1 MLDKIK
7 SSDLK
12 GDNEILTKKILDAF
26 KNINNGNVEIKI
38 DWEDEKIDRDMF
50 DKIRKNMSQI
60 GESNFFNGVN
70 LYLEENP
77 DFYTSKVNRKLNDIM
92 REIQKDYVSIDNGI
106 EEMIISDKISE
117 VVLNYY
123 TVDYNIEQLLENT
136 KLEEIKIEI
145 NSKDKENLSLERYG
159 NMGVY
164 SFANDARISYKAFD
178 NITNDVLYKS
188 LTKDFTNFK
197 GNDHNNKFDSLHYLL
212 QTQGYELKDLF
223 DKSEIENSK
232 FLSSLKKTMKGYLDE
247 AAEMERNSLFLTIK
261 DNETSNLLTY
271 ANLTLENMDLKIEKY
286 ENVYLGFG
294 QSSEYENGVF
304 ERATYFDKIKLEKG
318 FTIPNE
324 YIGKKSDVTFQKE
337 VFDEREFE
345 FGIGIRESN
354 EKTISYSL
362 YDKEKLFEKKI
373 SNTEVDRTIFAIK
386 IFETELI
393 KENKEK
399 MEKEKEN
406 NCEKE

>member
-1 MLDKIK
+1 VLDKIK

-117 VVLNYY
+117 VVLNHY

-164 SFANDARISYKAFD
+164 SFANDARITYKAFD
-178 NITNDVLYKS
+178 NITNDVLYKN
-188 LTKDFTNFK
+188 LVKDFTNFK

-212 QTQGYELKDLF
+212 QTQGYELNDLYNKD
-223 DKSEIENSK
+223 EIQNSK
-232 FLSSLKKTMKGYLDE
+232 FLSSLKNEMDGYLNEQPD
-247 AAEMERNSLFLTIK
+247 MERNSLFLVIK
-261 DNETSNLLTY
+261 DEETSNLLTY
-271 ANLTLENMDLKIEKY
+271 ANLTLENTDLKIEKF

-294 QSSEYENGVF
+294 QFSETENGSF

-324 YIGKKSDVTFQKE
+324 YIGKKSNVIFEKE
-337 VFDEREFE
+337 VLDEREFE
-345 FGIGIRESN
+345 FGIGIRKNE
-354 EKTISYSL
+354 EKTISCSL
-362 YDKEKLFEKKI
+362 DSQEKVFEKKI
-373 SNTEVDRTIFAIK
+373 SNREIDRTICAIRW
-386 IFETELI
+386 FELNMKNE
-393 KENKEK
+393 EK
-399 MEKEKEN
+399 MEKEN

>member
-1 MLDKIK
+1 MNDKIK

-12 GDNEILTKKILDAF
+12 GDNEILSKKILDIF
-26 KNINNGNVEIKI
+26 KKLNNGDVEIKI
-38 DWEDEKIDRDMF
+38 DWEDEKIDRDIF
-50 DKIRKNMSQI
+50 DKIKENMENI

-77 DFYTSKVNRKLNDIM
+77 DFYSSNVNKKLNDIM

-106 EEMIISDKISE
+106 EEMIISDKFSE
-117 VVLNYY
+117 VVLNHY

-159 NMGVY
+159 DMGVY
-164 SFANDARISYKAFD
+164 SFANDARITYKAFD
-178 NITNDVLYKS
+178 NITNDVLYKN
-188 LTKDFTNFK
+188 LVKDFTNFL
-197 GNDHNNKFDSLHYLL
+197 GNDNNNKFDSLHYLL
-212 QTQGYELKDLF
+212 QTQGYELNDLYNKD
-223 DKSEIENSK
+223 EIKNSK
-232 FLSSLKKTMKGYLDE
+232 FLSSLKNEMAGYLNDLPD
-247 AAEMERNSLFLTIK
+247 MERNSLFLVIK
-261 DNETSNLLTY
+261 DEETSNLLTY
-271 ANLTLENMDLKIEKY
+271 ANLTLENTDLKIEKF

-294 QSSEYENGVF
+294 QSYEVENGNF

-324 YIGKKSDVTFQKE
+324 YIGKKSNVTFEKE
-337 VFDEREFE
+337 VLDEREFE
-345 FGIGIRESN
+345 FGIGIRKNE

-362 YDKEKLFEKKI
+362 DSQEKVFEKKI
-373 SNTEVDRTIFAIK
+373 SNREIDRTICAIRW
-386 IFETELI
+386 FELNMKNE
-393 KENKEK
+393 EK
-399 MEKEKEN
+399 MEKEN

>member
-117 VVLNYY
+117 VVLNHY

-164 SFANDARISYKAFD
+164 SFANDARITYKAFD
-178 NITNDVLYKS
+178 NITNDVLYKN
-188 LTKDFTNFK
+188 LVKDFTNFK

-212 QTQGYELKDLF
+212 QTQGYELNDLYNKD
-223 DKSEIENSK
+223 EIQNSK
-232 FLSSLKKTMKGYLDE
+232 FLSSLKNEMDGYLNEQPD
-247 AAEMERNSLFLTIK
+247 MERNSLFLVIK
-261 DNETSNLLTY
+261 DEETSNLLTY
-271 ANLTLENMDLKIEKY
+271 ANLTLENTDLKIEKF

-294 QSSEYENGVF
+294 QFSETENGSF

-324 YIGKKSDVTFQKE
+324 YIGKKSNVTFEKE
-337 VFDEREFE
+337 VLDEREFE
-345 FGIGIRESN
+345 FGIGIRKNE
-354 EKTISYSL
+354 EKTISCSL
-362 YDKEKLFEKKI
+362 DSQEKVFEKKI
-373 SNTEVDRTIFAIK
+373 SNREIDRTICAIRW
-386 IFETELI
+386 FELNMKNE
-393 KENKEK
+393 EK
-399 MEKEKEN
+399 MEKEN

>member
-106 EEMIISDKISE
+106 EEMIISDMISE
-117 VVLNYY
+117 VVLNHY

-164 SFANDARISYKAFD
+164 SFANDARITYKAFD
-178 NITNDVLYKS
+178 NITNDVLYKN
-188 LTKDFTNFK
+188 LVKDFTNFK

-212 QTQGYELKDLF
+212 QTQGYELNDLYNKD
-223 DKSEIENSK
+223 EIQNSK
-232 FLSSLKKTMKGYLDE
+232 FLSSLKNEMDGYLNEQPD
-247 AAEMERNSLFLTIK
+247 MERNSLFLVIK
-261 DNETSNLLTY
+261 DEETSNLLTY
-271 ANLTLENMDLKIEKY
+271 ANLTLENTDLKIEKF

-294 QSSEYENGVF
+294 QFSETENGSF

-324 YIGKKSDVTFQKE
+324 YIGKKSNVTFEKE
-337 VFDEREFE
+337 VLDEREFE
-345 FGIGIRESN
+345 FGIGIRKNE
-354 EKTISYSL
+354 EKTISCSL
-362 YDKEKLFEKKI
+362 DSQEKVFEKKI
-373 SNTEVDRTIFAIK
+373 SNREIDRTICAIRW
-386 IFETELI
+386 FELNMKNE
-393 KENKEK
+393 EK
-399 MEKEKEN
+399 MEKEN

>member
-117 VVLNYY
+117 VVLNHY

-164 SFANDARISYKAFD
+164 SFANDARITYKAFD
-178 NITNDVLYKS
+178 NITNDVLYKN
-188 LTKDFTNFK
+188 LVKDFTNFK

-212 QTQGYELKDLF
+212 QTQGYELNDLYNKD
-223 DKSEIENSK
+223 EIQNSK
-232 FLSSLKKTMKGYLDE
+232 FLSSLKNEMDGYLNEQPD
-247 AAEMERNSLFLTIK
+247 MERNSLFLVIK
-261 DNETSNLLTY
+261 DEETSNLLTY
-271 ANLTLENMDLKIEKY
+271 ANLTLENTDLKIEKF

-294 QSSEYENGVF
+294 QFSETENGSF

-324 YIGKKSDVTFQKE
+324 YIGKKSNVIFEKE
-337 VFDEREFE
+337 VLDEREFE
-345 FGIGIRESN
+345 FGIGIRKNE
-354 EKTISYSL
+354 EKTISCSL
-362 YDKEKLFEKKI
+362 DSQEKVFEKKI
-373 SNTEVDRTIFAIK
+373 SNREIDRTICAIRW
-386 IFETELI
+386 FELNMKNE
-393 KENKEK
+393 EK
-399 MEKEKEN
+399 MEKEN

>member
-1 MLDKIK
+1 MIDKIK

-12 GDNEILTKKILDAF
+12 GDNEILSKKILDIF
-26 KNINNGNVEIKI
+26 KKLNNGDVEIKI
-38 DWEDEKIDRDMF
+38 DWEDEKIDRDIF
-50 DKIRKNMSQI
+50 DKIKENMENI

-77 DFYTSKVNRKLNDIM
+77 DFYSSNVNKKLNDIM

-117 VVLNYY
+117 VVLNHY

-136 KLEEIKIEI
+136 KLEEIKFEI

-159 NMGVY
+159 DMGVY
-164 SFANDARISYKAFD
+164 SFANDARITYKAFD
-178 NITNDVLYKS
+178 NITNDVLYKN
-188 LTKDFTNFK
+188 LVKDFTNFL
-197 GNDHNNKFDSLHYLL
+197 GNDNNNKFDSLHYLL
-212 QTQGYELKDLF
+212 QTQGYELNDLYNKD
-223 DKSEIENSK
+223 EIKNSK
-232 FLSSLKKTMKGYLDE
+232 FLSSLKNEMAGYLNDLPD
-247 AAEMERNSLFLTIK
+247 MERNSLFLVIK
-261 DNETSNLLTY
+261 DEETSNLLTY
-271 ANLTLENMDLKIEKY
+271 ANLTLENTDLKIEKF

-294 QSSEYENGVF
+294 QSYEVENGNF

-324 YIGKKSDVTFQKE
+324 YIGKKSNVTFEKE
-337 VFDEREFE
+337 VLDEREFE
-345 FGIGIRESN
+345 FGIGIRKNE

-362 YDKEKLFEKKI
+362 DSQEKVFEKKI
-373 SNTEVDRTIFAIK
+373 SNREIDRTICAIRW
-386 IFETELI
+386 FELNMKNE
-393 KENKEK
+393 EK
-399 MEKEKEN
+399 MEKEN

>member
-1 MLDKIK
+1 MINKIK

-12 GDNEILTKKILDAF
+12 DDNEILSKKILNIF
-26 KNINNGNVEIKI
+26 KKLNNGNVEIKI
-38 DWEDEKIDRDMF
+38 DWENEKIDRDMF
-50 DKIRKNMSQI
+50 DKIRKNMNQI
-60 GESNFFNGVN
+60 GENNFFNGLN
-70 LYLEENP
+70 LYLGENP
-77 DFYTSKVNRKLNDIM
+77 DFYSSNVNKKLNDIM
-92 REIQKDYVSIDNGI
+92 KEIQENYVKIDNGI

-145 NSKDKENLSLERYG
+145 NSKDKENLSLERYS

-304 ERATYFDKIKLEKG
+304 ERATYFDKIKLEKA

>member
-1 MLDKIK
+1 MIDKIE
-7 SSDLK
+7 SPDLK
-12 GDNEILTKKILDAF
+12 GDDEILSKKILDIF
-26 KNINNGNVEIKI
+26 KKLNNGVVEIKI

-117 VVLNYY
+117 VVLNHY

-164 SFANDARISYKAFD
+164 SFANDARITYKAFD
-178 NITNDVLYKS
+178 NITNDVLYKN
-188 LTKDFTNFK
+188 LVKDFTNFK

-212 QTQGYELKDLF
+212 QTQGYELNDLYNKD
-223 DKSEIENSK
+223 EIQNSK
-232 FLSSLKKTMKGYLDE
+232 FLSSLKNEMDGYLNEQPD
-247 AAEMERNSLFLTIK
+247 MERNSLFLVIK
-261 DNETSNLLTY
+261 DEETSNLLTY
-271 ANLTLENMDLKIEKY
+271 ANLTLENTDLKIEKF

-294 QSSEYENGVF
+294 QFSETENGSF

-324 YIGKKSDVTFQKE
+324 YIGKKSNVTFEKE
-337 VFDEREFE
+337 VLDEREFE
-345 FGIGIRESN
+345 FGIGIRKNE
-354 EKTISYSL
+354 EKTISCSL
-362 YDKEKLFEKKI
+362 DSQEKVFEKKI
-373 SNTEVDRTIFAIK
+373 SNREIDRTICAIRW
-386 IFETELI
+386 FELNMKNE
-393 KENKEK
+393 EK
-399 MEKEKEN
+399 MEKEN

>member
-1 MLDKIK
+1 MIDKIK

-12 GDNEILTKKILDAF
+12 GDNEILSKKILDIF
-26 KNINNGNVEIKI
+26 KKLNNGDVEIKI
-38 DWEDEKIDRDMF
+38 DWEDEKIDRDIF
-50 DKIRKNMSQI
+50 DKIKENMENI

-77 DFYTSKVNRKLNDIM
+77 DFYSSNVNKKLNDIM

-117 VVLNYY
+117 VVLNHY

-159 NMGVY
+159 DMGVY
-164 SFANDARISYKAFD
+164 SFANDARITYKAFD
-178 NITNDVLYKS
+178 NITNDVLYKN
-188 LTKDFTNFK
+188 LVKDFTNFL
-197 GNDHNNKFDSLHYLL
+197 GNDNNNKFDSLHYLL
-212 QTQGYELKDLF
+212 QTQGYELNDLYNKD
-223 DKSEIENSK
+223 EIKNSK
-232 FLSSLKKTMKGYLDE
+232 FLSSLKNEMAGYLNDLPD
-247 AAEMERNSLFLTIK
+247 MERNSLFLVIK
-261 DNETSNLLTY
+261 DEETSNLLTY
-271 ANLTLENMDLKIEKY
+271 ANLTLENTDLKIEKF

-294 QSSEYENGVF
+294 QSYEVENGNF

-324 YIGKKSDVTFQKE
+324 YIGKKSNVTFEKE
-337 VFDEREFE
+337 VLDEREFE
-345 FGIGIRESN
+345 FGIGIRKNE

-362 YDKEKLFEKKI
+362 DSQEKVFEKKI
-373 SNTEVDRTIFAIK
+373 SNREIDRTICAIRW
-386 IFETELI
+386 FELNMKNE
-393 KENKEK
+393 EK
-399 MEKEKEN
+399 MEKEN

>member
-117 VVLNYY
+117 VVLNHY

-145 NSKDKENLSLERYG
+145 NSKHKENLSLERYG

-164 SFANDARISYKAFD
+164 SFANDARITYKAFD
-178 NITNDVLYKS
+178 NITNDVLYKN
-188 LTKDFTNFK
+188 LVKDFTNFK

-212 QTQGYELKDLF
+212 QTQGYELNDLYNKD
-223 DKSEIENSK
+223 EIQNSK
-232 FLSSLKKTMKGYLDE
+232 FLSSLKNEMDGYLNEQPD
-247 AAEMERNSLFLTIK
+247 MERNSLFLVIK
-261 DNETSNLLTY
+261 DEETSNLLTY
-271 ANLTLENMDLKIEKY
+271 ANLTLENTDLKIEKF

-294 QSSEYENGVF
+294 QFSETENGSF

-324 YIGKKSDVTFQKE
+324 YIGKKSNVTFEKE
-337 VFDEREFE
+337 VLDEREFE
-345 FGIGIRESN
+345 FGIGIRKNE
-354 EKTISYSL
+354 EKTISCSL
-362 YDKEKLFEKKI
+362 DSQEKVFEKKI
-373 SNTEVDRTIFAIK
+373 SNREIDRTICAIRW
-386 IFETELI
+386 FELNMKNE
-393 KENKEK
+393 EK
-399 MEKEKEN
+399 MEKEN

>member
-1 MLDKIK
+1 MIDKIK

-12 GDNEILTKKILDAF
+12 GDNEILSKKILDIF
-26 KNINNGNVEIKI
+26 KKLNNGVVEIKI
-38 DWEDEKIDRDMF
+38 DWETEKIDRDIF
-50 DKIRKNMSQI
+50 DKIRENMENI
-60 GESNFFNGVN
+60 GENIFFNGVN

-77 DFYTSKVNRKLNDIM
+77 DFYSSKVNRKLNDIM

-106 EEMIISDKISE
+106 EEMIISDKINE
-117 VVLNYY
+117 VILNYY
-123 TVDYNIEQLLENT
+123 TVDYNIEELLENT

-159 NMGVY
+159 DMGVY
-164 SFANDARISYKAFD
+164 SFANDARITYKAFD
-178 NITNDVLYKS
+178 NITNDVLYKN
-188 LTKDFTNFK
+188 LVKDFTNFL
-197 GNDHNNKFDSLHYLL
+197 GNDNNNKFDSLHYLL
-212 QTQGYELKDLF
+212 QTQGYELNDLYNKD
-223 DKSEIENSK
+223 EIKNSK
-232 FLSSLKKTMKGYLDE
+232 FLSSLKNEMAGYLNDLPD
-247 AAEMERNSLFLTIK
+247 MERNSLFLVIK
-261 DNETSNLLTY
+261 DEETSNLLTY
-271 ANLTLENMDLKIEKY
+271 ANLTLENTDLKIEKF